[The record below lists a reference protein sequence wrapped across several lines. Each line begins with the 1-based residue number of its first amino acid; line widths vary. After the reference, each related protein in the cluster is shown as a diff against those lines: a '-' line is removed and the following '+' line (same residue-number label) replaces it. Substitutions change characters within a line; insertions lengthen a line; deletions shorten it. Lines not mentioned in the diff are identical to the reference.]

1 MPRERSLSDEHD
13 PTLRSEL
20 QARLLLDAVKD
31 HAIFMLDA
39 TGHVLSWNRG
49 AQEITGYAPHEI
61 IGHHFSTFYLPEDRA
76 SGKPQ
81 RLLEIAARDGRV
93 EDVGWRVRKDGT
105 RFWADVVISPLRDSD
120 GTLTGFAKVTRD
132 LTLRLALD
140 EERLRATRAEQGIQ
154 DRDEFLTVAAHEL
167 RTPLT
172 ALQLKLQGLER
183 LVAARRAE
191 LPRPEVAMVRI
202 HDALRQTTRLTDL
215 VERLLDFSR
224 MTTGHIDLNL
234 ELVELSGLVHDAI
247 GHLRDAFAPS
257 LADIR
262 VSTDGE
268 HRGWWDRARVRE
280 VIVNLLHNAIKYGGG
295 GPVHIMID
303 ARDTAVGLRVSDTGI
318 GIAAGDHE
326 RIFDPYE
333 RAVPVQH
340 FPGLGLGLFV
350 SRRIVQALGG
360 TLTVTSQ
367 LGQGASFLVTLP
379 RAGGVT

>member
-1 MPRERSLSDEHD
+1 MPHDRRLNDERD
-13 PTLRSEL
+13 PTLRSEP

-49 AQEITGYAPHEI
+49 AQEIKGYTPAEI
-61 IGHHFSTFYLPEDRA
+61 IGRHISIFYEPQEA
-76 SGKPQ
+76 AAGKPQ
-81 RLLEIAARDGRV
+81 RLLEIAVREGRV

-105 RFWADVVISPLRDSD
+105 RFWADVIISPVREPD
-120 GTLTGFAKVTRD
+120 GSLAGFAKVTRD
-132 LTLRLALD
+132 LTMRLALD
-140 EERLRATRAEQGIQ
+140 EERLRAARAEQGIQ
-154 DRDEFLTVAAHEL
+154 DRDEFLSVAAHEL

-191 LPRPEVAMVRI
+191 LPRPEVATVRI

-224 MTTGHIDLNL
+224 MTAGRIDMNL
-234 ELVELSGLVHDAI
+234 ELVELSGLVQDAI
-247 GHLRDAFAPS
+247 GHLRSAFATS

-262 VSTDGE
+262 VNADGE
-268 HRGWWDRARVRE
+268 YRGWWDRVRVRE
-280 VIVNLLHNAIKYGGG
+280 VVVNLLHNAIKYGSG
-295 GPVHIMID
+295 GPVHITID
-303 ARDTAVGLRVSDTGI
+303 ARDHEVGLRVSDCGI
-318 GIAAGDHE
+318 GIDASDHE

-340 FPGLGLGLFV
+340 FPGLGLGLYV
-350 SRRIVQALGG
+350 SRRIVEALGG
-360 TLTVTSQ
+360 TLSVTSQ

-379 RAGGVT
+379 RDGGVT

>member
-1 MPRERSLSDEHD
+1 MPHERILNDERD
-13 PTLRSEL
+13 PTLRDEL

-31 HAIFMLDA
+31 HAIFMLDP

-49 AQEITGYAPHEI
+49 AEEIMGYAPHEI
-61 IGHHFSTFYLPEDRA
+61 IGRHISLFYEPEEIVA
-76 SGKPQ
+76 GKPE
-81 RLLEIAARDGRV
+81 RLLEAAVRDGRV
-93 EDVGWRVRKDGT
+93 EDLGWRLRHDGS
-105 RFWADVVISPLRDSD
+105 RFWADVIISPLRHPD
-120 GTLTGFAKVTRD
+120 GTVAGFAKVTRD
-132 LTLRLALD
+132 LTMRLALD
-140 EERLRATRAEQGIQ
+140 EERLRAARAEQGIQ
-154 DRDEFLTVAAHEL
+154 DRDEFLSVAAHEL

-191 LPRPEVAMVRI
+191 VPRPEVATVRI

-224 MTTGHIDLNL
+224 MTAGPIDMNL
-234 ELVELSGLVHDAI
+234 ELVELSALVQDAI
-247 GHLRDAFAPS
+247 GHLRNAFATS

-262 VSTDGE
+262 ISSDGE

-280 VIVNLLHNAIKYGGG
+280 VVVNLLHNAIKYGGG
-295 GPVHIMID
+295 GPVQITID
-303 ARDTAVGLRVSDTGI
+303 TRNGDVGLQVSDTGI
-318 GIAAGDHE
+318 GIDAIDHE

-340 FPGLGLGLFV
+340 FPGLGLGLYV
-350 SRRIVQALGG
+350 SRRIVEAMGG
-360 TLTVTSQ
+360 TLTVNSQ

-379 RAGGVT
+379 RDGGVT